1 MQVSEEIF
9 MSMYGVRNNLCVAC
23 VHRVD
28 LAELCTLEIC
38 APRPTRRE
46 DGEQLS
52 SPRRHLRLVLSGVY
66 PATKYDDYDFCTAFI
81 SK

>member
-1 MQVSEEIF
+1 MYVSEEIF
-9 MSMYGVRNNLCVAC
+9 MSTSMYDVNNLCVAY

-52 SPRRHLRLVLSGVY
+52 SP
-66 PATKYDDYDFCTAFI
+66 
-81 SK
+81 